1 MGIVVAIIVASII
14 SMLFFYGFSEKGPW
28 GTFWTFFVVILLT
41 VWAASFWIMPTGMRL
56 WGVEWIL
63 LFILGIM
70 VALLLTSISRRK
82 GYDPEEDELDEDVP
96 RSKKRKEDDKLS
108 LGWLVWLF
116 MGLILLAAILGLV
129 LDPRFR

>member
-1 MGIVVAIIVASII
+1 
-14 SMLFFYGFSEKGPW
+14 
-28 GTFWTFFVVILLT
+28 
-41 VWAASFWIMPTGMRL
+41 
-56 WGVEWIL
+56 VEWIL

-82 GYDPEEDELDEDVP
+82 GYDPEENELDEDVP